1 MGALPSA
8 DPQLVWEVHADQI
21 DLDRWASAVVEFR
34 LRRLRERSSFVT
46 RNAFWL
52 IALLWLALGVSTS
65 EPWFVVPAVLTV
77 AAAVGAMIWNR
88 SLPRRLAAR
97 MRAVP
102 AASEPFTFTAAASG
116 TTSTAPSGSDELSW
130 SRYRSAV
137 LLDDLIALELI
148 DGNLRLLPLVS
159 LVPSIAPPE
168 AVAMM
173 ATWIDQATA
182 QPSGGA
188 GA

>member
-8 DPQLVWEVHADQI
+8 DQQLVWEVRADQI

-52 IALLWLALGVSTS
+52 IAVLWLALGVSTS
-65 EPWFVVPAVLTV
+65 EPWFLVPAVVTV

-97 MRAVP
+97 LRAVP
-102 AASEPFTFTAAASG
+102 AASEPFTFVAAAGG
-116 TTSTAPSGSDELSW
+116 TTSTAPSASDELSW
-130 SRYRSAV
+130 SRYRTAV
-137 LLDDLIALELI
+137 ALDDLIALELV
-148 DGNLRLLPLVS
+148 DGNLRLLPVGSLVS
-159 LVPSIAPPE
+159 PITPTE
-168 AVAMM
+168 AVEVM
-173 ATWIDQATA
+173 ATWIDQATT
-182 QPSGGA
+182 QPGGGA